1 MASFTSP
8 LPDVEIPKSPIT
20 PIVFRHAEKLADK
33 PAIIDGLSGRSY
45 TYGQLTGAT
54 SKTAGGLAARGFGR
68 GDVLAILA
76 PNVPEYA
83 IAFHAAASVGGT
95 VTTINP
101 TYTAEE
107 VRFQLDDSGAKFLLT
122 IPMFLE
128 TAREAA
134 QGTGVEELFVL
145 GNGEGATS
153 FADLMSSEP
162 LVDTPDIKPDSD
174 VVVLPYSS
182 GTTGLPKGVMLT
194 HSNLVSNLAQGEHFT
209 ALDEDEVIVAVLPF
223 FHIYGM
229 QILMNGVLYNG
240 ATTVTMP
247 RFDLAEFLRIIQDY
261 KVTRLYLV
269 PPIILALAKHPM
281 VDEYD
286 LSSVKQVFSGAAPLG
301 GEIEAEAAKR
311 VGAEVVQGYGL
322 TETSPVTHAT
332 QPGKARS
339 GSIGFVISNTEVRIV
354 DPETHVD
361 LGKNE
366 EGEIWIKGPQVMHG
380 YLNNPEATHETI
392 DDDGWLHTGDLGRVD
407 DDGYWYITDRLK
419 ELIKY
424 KGFQVAPAELEALL
438 LTHPAVAD
446 SAVIPVQEL
455 ESGEIPKAFV
465 VLKPEHEA
473 TAQEIMDYV
482 AGQVATYK
490 QIRELEFIDEI
501 PKSLSGKILRR
512 VLRDR
517 EEMS

>member
-1 MASFTSP
+1 VASFVSP
-8 LPDVEIPKSPIT
+8 LPDVEIPKSSIT

-45 TYGQLTGAT
+45 TYGQLTEAT
-54 SKTAGGLAARGFGR
+54 SKAAGGLVARGFGR

-83 IAFHAAASVGGT
+83 IVFHAAASVGGT
-95 VTTINP
+95 ATTINP

-107 VRFQLDDSGAKFLLT
+107 VRFQLEDSGAKFLLT

-128 TAREAA
+128 TASEAA
-134 QGTGVEELFVL
+134 GGTGVEELFVL
-145 GNGEGATS
+145 GDGEGATS

-162 LVDTPDIKPDSD
+162 LVDAPDIDPDSD

-194 HSNLVSNLAQGEHFT
+194 HSNLVSNLAQGERFT
-209 ALDEDEVIVAVLPF
+209 ALDEDEVLVAVLPF

-229 QILMNGVLYNG
+229 QVLMNGVLYNG

-247 RFDLAEFLRIIQDY
+247 RFDLAEFLRIVQDY

-286 LSSVKQVFSGAAPLG
+286 LSSVRQIFSGAAPLG
-301 GEIEAEAAKR
+301 GEIEAAAAKR

-332 QPGKARS
+332 QPGKGRS

-354 DPETHVD
+354 DPETNLD
-361 LGKNE
+361 LGTNE
-366 EGEIWIKGPQVMHG
+366 EGEIWIKGPQVMRG
-380 YLNNPEATHETI
+380 YLNNPEATSETI
-392 DDDGWLHTGDLGRVD
+392 DDDGWLHTGDIGRVD

-438 LTHPAVAD
+438 LTHPAIAD

-473 TAQEIMDYV
+473 TAQEIMDHV

-490 QIRELEFIDEI
+490 QIRELEFIEEI